1 VNSDWHRLVGKGLS
15 DLLAGLPFLVV
26 QEMDLSARRSRLD
39 FALIRIV
46 PGAHPSD
53 LAPKDWRWPDLPD
66 GLTDLSAHNL
76 ITYRSPGTSAKL
88 ATLWELVGYLVDYLK
103 LEHKGDWN
111 PLRASEA
118 SQAEEPAGDET
129 ARQSRELFLENQVA
143 DGRVRLFCVSTHRP
157 EWLQPD
163 TEGWQQ
169 SGLDGIYELTLGR
182 LPVRLIIPREVV
194 RCPRNA
200 LWHVL
205 SGDRELV
212 EYGLAH
218 FQAKDWA
225 LHSLFRQEVADCYSK
240 EGIRLMA
247 ITSEDYRREAR
258 EKLMTEATLEE
269 RLKGLDAE
277 QRLKGLD
284 PEQRLK
290 GLDPEQRLKG
300 LDPEQRL
307 KGLDPEQR
315 LKGLDPE
322 QRLKGLDPGT
332 ALRVLFPNA
341 TDEQIQQML
350 LLQAKGGE

>member
-1 VNSDWHRLVGKGLS
+1 MNSDWHRLVGKGLS

-26 QEMDLSARRSRLD
+26 QELDLSARRSRLD

-46 PGAHPSD
+46 PDAQPRD
-53 LAPKDWRWPDLPD
+53 LAPKDWLWPDLPD

-88 ATLWELVGYLVDYLK
+88 STLWELVGYLVDYLK
-103 LEHKGDWN
+103 LEHKGDWD
-111 PLRASEA
+111 PLRSSETTQPPELP
-118 SQAEEPAGDET
+118 SDEAT
-129 ARQSRELFLENQVA
+129 RHSREVFLENQVA
-143 DGRVRLFCVSTHRP
+143 EGKVRLFCVSTHRP
-157 EWLQPD
+157 EWLQPGIE
-163 TEGWQQ
+163 TWQA
-169 SGLDGIYELTLGR
+169 GGPDGNYELSLGR
-182 LPVRLIIPREVV
+182 LPIRLIIPREVA

-205 SGDRELV
+205 SGQPELV

-240 EGIRLMA
+240 EGIRIMA

-258 EKLMTEATLEE
+258 EKLMAEATVEE

-277 QRLKGLD
+277 QRRKGLAPEEWFKGLD

-300 LDPEQRL
+300 LDPES
-307 KGLDPEQR
+307 
-315 LKGLDPE
+315 
-322 QRLKGLDPGT
+322 
-332 ALRVLFPNA
+332 ALRVLFPKA
-341 TDEQIQQML
+341 TKSQIQQML
-350 LLQAKGGE
+350 LQAGDSQ

>member
-1 VNSDWHRLVGKGLS
+1 MNSDWHRLVGKGLS

-39 FALIRIV
+39 FALIRV
-46 PGAHPSD
+46 VQGARPGE

-76 ITYRSPGTSAKL
+76 ITYRSPGTPAKL
-88 ATLWELVGYLVDYLK
+88 ATLWELVGYMVDYLK
-103 LEHKGDWN
+103 LEHKGDWD
-111 PLRASEA
+111 PLRS
-118 SQAEEPAGDET
+118 AETLQPVEPAADESS
-129 ARQSRELFLENQVA
+129 RQSRELFLENQVTE
-143 DGRVRLFCVSTHRP
+143 GQVRLFCVSTHRP

-163 TEGWQQ
+163 VENWQQ
-169 SGLDGIYELTLGR
+169 SGLDGIYELTLAR
-182 LPVRLIIPREVV
+182 LPVRLIIPREVA

-205 SGDRELV
+205 SGHPELV

-225 LHSLFRQEVADCYSK
+225 LHSLFRQEVAECYSK

-258 EKLMTEATLEE
+258 EILMAEASVEE
-269 RLKGLDAE
+269 
-277 QRLKGLD
+277 RLKGLD

-300 LDPEQRL
+300 LNPE
-307 KGLDPEQR
+307 D
-315 LKGLDPE
+315 
-322 QRLKGLDPGT
+322 

-341 TDEQIQQML
+341 TEEQIQQML
-350 LLQAKGGE
+350 LLQAKGGGSGQS